1 MSEEDKLLEF
11 LSRNHYLPSFNL
23 PIDAVPFIA
32 RTTLDGEE
40 RIEARM
46 SDGLEKA
53 LHGYAPGAE
62 VTYKKKEFVVGGIF
76 LEYMPRK
83 PIDEDED
90 ALSKARTRTNEV
102 INRTQYWFS
111 LQKNI
116 KFFHMCKVCK
126 NTLQFDS
133 TLPEDVEALSENCK
147 VCDSDPKIGKPTSN
161 HTSGFGPLIRPAT
174 GRSGFSTVAD
184 PDYTRESKECS
195 HEPVGLLPLSTTI
208 QAYQNQK
215 FSLVKGISGLQ
226 LHIKKTSIL

>member
-90 ALSKARTRTNEV
+90 SLEKAKTRTNEV
-102 INRTQYWFS
+102 INRR
-111 LQKNI
+111 
-116 KFFHMCKVCK
+116 V
-126 NTLQFDS
+126 
-133 TLPEDVEALSENCK
+133 
-147 VCDSDPKIGKPTSN
+147 
-161 HTSGFGPLIRPAT
+161 
-174 GRSGFSTVAD
+174 
-184 PDYTRESKECS
+184 
-195 HEPVGLLPLSTTI
+195 
-208 QAYQNQK
+208 
-215 FSLVKGISGLQ
+215 
-226 LHIKKTSIL
+226 

>member
-62 VTYKKKEFVVGGIF
+62 LTYKKKEFVVGGIF
-76 LEYMPRK
+76 LEYMPRE
-83 PIDEDED
+83 PIDDEEP
-90 ALSKARTRTNEV
+90 LEKAKIRTNEV

-111 LQKNI
+111 LQKNV

-133 TLPEDVEALSENCK
+133 TPPEEVEALSRNCK
-147 VCDSDPKIGKPTSN
+147 VCDSDPENWQTYPAIIPP
-161 HTSGFGPLIRPAT
+161 GFGPLIRPAT
-174 GRSGFSTVAD
+174 NRPGFSTVAD
-184 PDYTRESKECS
+184 PNYTRESKRMFTRTRWPTALINDDSAVSES
-195 HEPVGLLPLSTTI
+195 KDLVGRCRKAQPL
-208 QAYQNQK
+208 
-215 FSLVKGISGLQ
+215 F
-226 LHIKKTSIL
+226 

>member
-53 LHGYAPGAE
+53 LHGYTPGAE
-62 VTYKKKEFVVGGIF
+62 VIYKKKEFVVGGIF

-102 INRTQYWFS
+102 IEYWISFK
-111 LQKNI
+111 KNI
-116 KFFHMCKVCK
+116 KFFHMCKVSKIPFNSIQHCRK
-126 NTLQFDS
+126 MSKHFRELQG
-133 TLPEDVEALSENCK
+133 V
-147 VCDSDPKIGKPTSN
+147 DSDPQNWVPDEFF
-161 HTSGFGPLIRPAT
+161 HTPRYWSFG
-174 GRSGFSTVAD
+174 
-184 PDYTRESKECS
+184 
-195 HEPVGLLPLSTTI
+195 
-208 QAYQNQK
+208 
-215 FSLVKGISGLQ
+215 
-226 LHIKKTSIL
+226 ILNSS